1 MARSSDEPARTALL
15 VAANRAALYG
25 TVARWLIHD
34 LRGPAQAISLVSD
47 LLEQGDTLK
56 ESAVR
61 QSLAEASGRLRE
73 LLDLLDQVLRRPDPD
88 SEPRP
93 IVPRDPIGVAVRL
106 LRLHRSNVTLEAH
119 QALDARLPAVRGVD
133 DQLRHA
139 LMNVMVNAY
148 EAVGRQGGGT
158 VYLTAATSGGV
169 VRIEVIDDGP
179 GVSPEVVDR
188 LFEPFVT
195 TKTELPLAG
204 LGLVVARALLEQSG
218 GTLRSEPTGSGS
230 RFVLEL
236 PVWA

>member
-106 LRLHRSNVTLEAH
+106 LRLHRSNVRLEAH

-158 VYLTAATSGGV
+158 VYLTAETSGGV

-195 TKTELPLAG
+195 TKTGLPLAG

>member
-106 LRLHRSNVTLEAH
+106 LRLHRSNVRLEAH

-158 VYLTAATSGGV
+158 VYLTAETSGGV